1 MAELFIS
8 GLLIAMGFI
17 SAGVGIAIAA
27 SRLRTARRAY
37 RRTVALHT
45 ATSGGW
51 GAWFLGGF
59 SGVTMGTQWLS
70 AVTVWFIWTL
80 AGVCL
85 ISLGIRL
92 FSRV

>member
-1 MAELFIS
+1 MAELFVS
-8 GLLIAMGFI
+8 GLVITAGLI
-17 SAGVGIAIAA
+17 SAGVGLAA
-27 SRLRTARRAY
+27 ASSRLRTAQRAY

-45 ATSGGW
+45 ATPAEW

-70 AVTVWFIWTL
+70 AVMAWLVWTL
-80 AGVCL
+80 AGAYL

-92 FSRV
+92 FTS